1 MTIEKSGEVAVIGA
15 GKTGAVQVYMPKE
28 TISNMP
34 IIYHCMGNEDSL
46 SLSDIISDSLDGVQ
60 MTMFDLDIIK
70 VPGGGTTSFDIE
82 DADKSK
88 IEGIILHILDMR
100 SYWDKESGDDDG
112 AMNSPPDCSSYG
124 GITGYGT
131 PGGKCATCQ
140 YAAFGSGKNGG
151 QKCKHMKLV
160 FLAKENSF
168 LPVAIK
174 FPPTSLNAVKA
185 YTLSMIKAGKKRDDF
200 SCFFSL
206 KKIDKTKTTPAYS
219 VIEMSEG
226 KKIPAEYAPAV
237 KMAKEQTAKFIEVMI
252 EETLKSRQT
261 AEDDGSIIVEDNGA
275 TEGFDFI
282 GANEALSEEESSAP
296 IENNTESEK

>member
-1 MTIEKSGEVAVIGA
+1 MANEEVGKVVVAGA
-15 GKTGAVQVYMPKE
+15 GNAGAVQVYVPNDALD
-28 TISNMP
+28 NMP
-34 IIYHCMGNEDSL
+34 IIYHCMGTEDSL
-46 SLSDIISDSLDGVQ
+46 SLSDIIADSLDGVQ
-60 MTMFDLDIIK
+60 MTLFDLDIVK

-88 IEGIILHILDMR
+88 IEGIILNILDMR
-100 SYWDKESGDDDG
+100 SYWEKESGDDDG

-124 GITGYGT
+124 GVVGYGN

-140 YAAFGSGKNGG
+140 HAAFGSGKNGG

-160 FLAKENSF
+160 FIAKEGSF

-185 YTLSMIKAGKKRDDF
+185 YTLSMIKAGKKRDDY
-200 SCFFSL
+200 SCVFSL

-219 VIEMSEG
+219 VIEISEG
-226 KKIPAEYAPAV
+226 KKIPSTYTAAV
-237 KMAKEQTAKFIEVMI
+237 KTAKDQTAKFIDVMI
-252 EETLKSRQT
+252 EETLKSRQNPEG
-261 AEDDGSIIVEDNGA
+261 EDAIEVVDNGA

-282 GANEALSEEESSAP
+282 GTNAALSEEESSAP
-296 IENNTESEK
+296 IEDPTETAK

>member
-1 MTIEKSGEVAVIGA
+1 MTTEKSGEVAVVGNAKAGA
-15 GKTGAVQVYMPKE
+15 LQAYIPNDV
-28 TISNMP
+28 ISNMP

-46 SLSDIISDSLDGVQ
+46 SLSDIIADSLDGVQ
-60 MTMFDLDIIK
+60 MTLFDLDIVK
-70 VPGGGTTSFDIE
+70 VPGGGNTSFDIE
-82 DADKSK
+82 EADKSK

-100 SYWDKESGDDDG
+100 SYWDKESGDEDG

-124 GITGYGT
+124 GIVGYGT

-160 FLAKENSF
+160 FLAKEGSF

-174 FPPTSLNAVKA
+174 FPPTSLNAIKA
-185 YTLSMIKAGKKRDDF
+185 YTLSMIKAGKKRDDY
-200 SCFFSL
+200 SCVFSL
-206 KKIDKTKTTPAYS
+206 KKVDKTKTTPAYS

-237 KMAKEQTAKFIEVMI
+237 KTAKEQAAKFIEVMI

-261 AEDDGSIIVEDNGA
+261 ADSDGSIEVADNGA
-275 TEGFDFI
+275 TEGFNFI
-282 GANEALSEEESSAP
+282 GTGAALSEEESSAP
-296 IENNTESEK
+296 IGDESAEVK